1 MELKL
6 ENHAPEDDDG
16 MAMVIMAVAETFT
29 PHQTAES
36 LQT

>member
-6 ENHAPEDDDG
+6 EKQPLMMMA

>member
-6 ENHAPEDDDG
+6 GNLLLKMAMA

>member
-6 ENHAPEDDDG
+6 GNLLLKM
-16 MAMVIMAVAETFT
+16 MAMAMMMMAVAETFT